1 MSFATGALFMK
12 GQNDMSK
19 DVDANQGEAYL
30 FSGTEEKLRTLISKR
45 VRDFFF
51 VGTPSAN
58 RRG

>member
-1 MSFATGALFMK
+1 VSFATGAPFMK
-12 GQNDMSK
+12 GKNDMSK

-30 FSGTEEKLRTLISKR
+30 FCGTEEKLRTLISKS

-51 VGTPSAN
+51 EGTPGAN